1 MQYFS
6 TCRFSLGNKP
16 IFGYD
21 RLSVISY
28 RSTVIRI
35 SYHGNSIN
43 QAQIPNM
50 KLSGYTLFNNTPI
63 EIALHD
69 DRVQSIREVTAAESN
84 IQITPAP
91 IDIQVN
97 GFAGFDLNVA
107 TVTPADVCAVVRAL
121 WRVGTGFLCPTVVT
135 ASFEG
140 ISNSLRAIVESCKAD
155 ALVAHSVLGIHLEG
169 PYISAEEGPRG
180 AHPLE
185 HVREPD
191 WDEFQQW
198 QDIAEGQISI
208 VTLAP
213 EKKNAI
219 PFIEKLVAHGIVVA
233 LGHTKASVADI
244 RAAIDAGAKL
254 STHLGNGAHAF
265 IRRHPNYI
273 WEQLGADELWA
284 SLIVDGHHLPPAVA
298 KSMMRAKTLD
308 RCILVSDAVALAG
321 MKPGIY
327 QFAGKSV
334 ELTKERCVRLVG
346 TEYLAGSAIALARGI
361 ENSVRF
367 AGISLKEAISLATLQ
382 PMLLL
387 DAKAQVESE
396 TNLILFE
403 WDAAECEI
411 NLIATIV
418 GSELVYHAETSQ

>member
-1 MQYFS
+1 
-6 TCRFSLGNKP
+6 
-16 IFGYD
+16 
-21 RLSVISY
+21 
-28 RSTVIRI
+28 
-35 SYHGNSIN
+35 
-43 QAQIPNM
+43 M
-50 KLSGYTLFNNTPI
+50 KFTGHTLFNNTTT
-63 EIALHD
+63 EIVFTD
-69 DRVQSIREVTAAESN
+69 GRVQAIREVAAADST
-84 IQITPAP
+84 IQIAPAL

-107 TVTPADVCAVVRAL
+107 TVTPEDVCAMVRSL
-121 WRVGTGFLCPTVVT
+121 WQVGTGFLCPTVVT
-135 ASFEG
+135 ASFQG
-140 ISNSLRAIVESCKAD
+140 ISNSLRAIVEACKAD

-169 PYISAEEGPRG
+169 PYISAEDGPRG

-191 WDEFQQW
+191 WDEFRRW

-208 VTLAP
+208 VTLAS

-219 PFIEKLVAHGIVVA
+219 RFIEKLVANGIVVA
-233 LGHTKASVADI
+233 LGHTNASAKDI
-244 RAAIDAGAKL
+244 QAAIDAGAKL
-254 STHLGNGAHAF
+254 STHLGNGAHAL

-284 SLIVDGHHLPPAVA
+284 SLIVDGHHLPPSVA

-334 ELTKERCVRLVG
+334 ELTTDRCVRLVG
-346 TEYLAGSAIALARGI
+346 TEYLAGSAIELARGI

-367 AGISLKEAISLATLQ
+367 AGISLKEAVSLATLQ
-382 PMLLL
+382 PMHLLN
-387 DAKAQVESE
+387 AKSQVEAK
-396 TNLILFE
+396 TNLILFQ
-403 WDAAECEI
+403 WDAVQCKI

-418 GSELVYHAETSQ
+418 GGELVYHAGVQ

>member
-1 MQYFS
+1 MTKS
-6 TCRFSLGNKP
+6 RSLQENSPESITDLAPEG
-16 IFGYD
+16 
-21 RLSVISY
+21 RHVY
-28 RSTVIRI
+28 R
-35 SYHGNSIN
+35 G
-43 QAQIPNM
+43 Q
-50 KLSGYTLFNNTPI
+50 TLFNNTSV
-63 EIALHD
+63 EITIVN
-69 DRVQSIREVTAAESN
+69 DRVQSMREVAAADST
-84 IQITPAP
+84 IQIAPAP

-107 TVTPADVCAVVRAL
+107 TVTPEDVCAMVRAL

-135 ASFEG
+135 ASFDA
-140 ISNSLRAIVESCKAD
+140 IRNSLRAIVEACKAD

-169 PYISAEEGPRG
+169 PYISAEDGPRG

-185 HVREPD
+185 HVRDPD
-191 WDEFQQW
+191 WDEFQRW

-213 EKKNAI
+213 EKKGAI
-219 PFIEKLVAHGIVVA
+219 RFIEKLVANGIVVA
-233 LGHTKASVADI
+233 LGHTNASADDI

-254 STHLGNGAHAF
+254 STHLGNGAHAR

-284 SLIVDGHHLPPAVA
+284 SLIVDGHHLPPSVA

-308 RCILVSDAVALAG
+308 RCVLVSDAVALAG
-321 MKPGIY
+321 MEPGIY

-334 ELTKERCVRLVG
+334 ELTPERCVRLVG
-346 TEYLAGSAIALARGI
+346 TEYLAGSAIELARSI

-367 AGISLKEAISLATLQ
+367 AGISLKEAVSLATLQ
-382 PMLLL
+382 PMHLLNV
-387 DAKAQVESE
+387 KAHVESE
-396 TNLILFE
+396 TNLILFG
-403 WDAAECEI
+403 WNAAQCEI

-418 GSELVYHAETSQ
+418 GSELVYHAEAEQ

>member
-1 MQYFS
+1 MKFS
-6 TCRFSLGNKP
+6 GHSL
-16 IFGYD
+16 
-21 RLSVISY
+21 L
-28 RSTVIRI
+28 
-35 SYHGNSIN
+35 
-43 QAQIPNM
+43 
-50 KLSGYTLFNNTPI
+50 NNTPV
-63 EIALHD
+63 EIVIAA
-69 DRVQSIREVTAAESN
+69 DRVQSIQEVNAADST
-84 IQITPAP
+84 IQIAPAP

-107 TVTPADVCAVVRAL
+107 TVTPEDVCAMVRAL

-135 ASFEG
+135 GSFNA
-140 ISNSLRAIVESCKAD
+140 ISNSLHTIVEACKAD

-169 PYISAEEGPRG
+169 PYISAEDGPRG

-191 WDEFQQW
+191 WDEFRRW

-219 PFIEKLVAHGIVVA
+219 RFIEKLVANGIVVA
-233 LGHTKASVADI
+233 LGHTNASAKDI
-244 RAAIDAGAKL
+244 QAAIDAGAKL
-254 STHLGNGAHAF
+254 STHLGNGAHAL

-284 SLIVDGHHLPPAVA
+284 SLIVDGHHLPPSVA

-334 ELTKERCVRLVG
+334 ELTTDRCVRLVG
-346 TEYLAGSAIALARGI
+346 TEYLAGSAIELARGI

-367 AGISLKEAISLATLQ
+367 AGISLKEAVSLATLQ
-382 PMLLL
+382 PMHLLN
-387 DAKAQVESE
+387 AKSHVEAK
-396 TNLILFE
+396 TNLILFQ
-403 WDAAECEI
+403 WDAVQCKI

-418 GSELVYHAETSQ
+418 GGELVYHAGVQ

>member
-1 MQYFS
+1 MKFS
-6 TCRFSLGNKP
+6 GHSLLKNIP
-16 IFGYD
+16 VEI
-21 RLSVISY
+21 VI
-28 RSTVIRI
+28 
-35 SYHGNSIN
+35 
-43 QAQIPNM
+43 A
-50 KLSGYTLFNNTPI
+50 
-63 EIALHD
+63 A
-69 DRVQSIREVTAAESN
+69 DRVQSIQEVNAADST
-84 IQITPAP
+84 IQIAPAP

-107 TVTPADVCAVVRAL
+107 TVTPEDVCAMVRAL

-135 ASFEG
+135 GSFQG
-140 ISNSLRAIVESCKAD
+140 ISNSLRAIVEACKTD
-155 ALVAHSVLGIHLEG
+155 ALIAHSVLGIHLEG
-169 PYISAEEGPRG
+169 PYISAEDGPRG

-191 WDEFQQW
+191 WDEFRRW

-219 PFIEKLVAHGIVVA
+219 RFIEKLVANGIVVA
-233 LGHTKASVADI
+233 LGHTNASAKDI
-244 RAAIDAGAKL
+244 QAAIDAGAKL
-254 STHLGNGAHAF
+254 STHLGNGAHAL

-284 SLIVDGHHLPPAVA
+284 SLIVDGHHLPPSVA

-334 ELTKERCVRLVG
+334 ELTTDRCVRLVG
-346 TEYLAGSAIALARGI
+346 TEYLAGSAIELARGI

-367 AGISLKEAISLATLQ
+367 SGISLKEAVSLATLQ
-382 PMLLL
+382 PMHLLN
-387 DAKAQVESE
+387 AKSHVEAK
-396 TNLILFE
+396 TNLILFQ
-403 WDAAECEI
+403 WDAVQCKI

-418 GSELVYHAETSQ
+418 GGELVYHAGVQ

>member
-1 MQYFS
+1 MKFS
-6 TCRFSLGNKP
+6 GR
-16 IFGYD
+16 
-21 RLSVISY
+21 
-28 RSTVIRI
+28 
-35 SYHGNSIN
+35 
-43 QAQIPNM
+43 
-50 KLSGYTLFNNTPI
+50 TLFNNIPV
-63 EIALHD
+63 EITIAD
-69 DRVQSIREVTAAESN
+69 DRVQSVREVTAADSN
-84 IQITPAP
+84 IQIAPAP

-97 GFAGFDLNVA
+97 GFAGFDLNTA
-107 TVTPADVCAVVRAL
+107 TVTSADVCAMVRAL

-135 ASFEG
+135 GSFDG
-140 ISNSLRAIVESCKAD
+140 ICNSFRAIVEACKTD

-169 PYISAEEGPRG
+169 PYISAEDGPRG

-185 HVREPD
+185 HVRDPD
-191 WDEFQQW
+191 WDEFQRW
-198 QDIAEGQISI
+198 QAIAEGQISI

-219 PFIEKLVAHGIVVA
+219 PFIEKLVANGVVVA
-233 LGHTKASVADI
+233 LGHTNASAGDI

-254 STHLGNGAHAF
+254 STHLGNGAHAL

-284 SLIVDGHHLPPAVA
+284 SLIVDGHHLPPSVA
-298 KSMMRAKTLD
+298 KSMVRAKTLD

-321 MKPGIY
+321 MEPGIY
-327 QFAGKSV
+327 AFAGKSV
-334 ELTKERCVRLVG
+334 ELTAERCVRLVG

-367 AGISLKEAISLATLQ
+367 AGISLKEAVSLATLH
-382 PMLLL
+382 PMRLL
-387 DAKAQVESE
+387 DAKAHVESE

-403 WDAAECEI
+403 WDATQFSI

-418 GSELVYHAETSQ
+418 GGKLVYHAETLQ

>member
-1 MQYFS
+1 MKFS
-6 TCRFSLGNKP
+6 G
-16 IFGYD
+16 
-21 RLSVISY
+21 
-28 RSTVIRI
+28 
-35 SYHGNSIN
+35 H
-43 QAQIPNM
+43 
-50 KLSGYTLFNNTPI
+50 TLFNNTPV
-63 EIALHD
+63 EITTVNN
-69 DRVQSIREVTAAESN
+69 RVQSIREVAAAETH
-84 IQITPAP
+84 IQIAPAP

-107 TVTPADVCAVVRAL
+107 TVTPADVCAMVHAL

-140 ISNSLRAIVESCKAD
+140 ISNSLRAIVEACKAD

-169 PYISAEEGPRG
+169 PYISSEDGPRG

-191 WDEFQQW
+191 WNEFQRW

-219 PFIEKLVAHGIVVA
+219 PFIEKLVANGIVVA
-233 LGHTKASVADI
+233 LGHTNASADDI
-244 RAAIDAGAKL
+244 QAAIDAGAKL
-254 STHLGNGAHAF
+254 STHLGNGAHAL

-284 SLIVDGHHLPPAVA
+284 SLIVDGHHLPPSVA

-308 RCILVSDAVALAG
+308 RCVLVSDAVALAG

-334 ELTKERCVRLVG
+334 KLTEGRCVRLVG
-346 TEYLAGSAIALARGI
+346 TEYLAGSAIELARGI
-361 ENSVRF
+361 ENSIRF
-367 AGISLKEAISLATLQ
+367 AGISLKEAVSLATLQ
-382 PMLLL
+382 PMRLL
-387 DAKAQVESE
+387 DAKTHVETK
-396 TNLILFE
+396 TNLILFQ
-403 WDAAECEI
+403 WDAAQCKI
-411 NLIATIV
+411 NLIATII
-418 GSELVYHAETSQ
+418 GGELVYHAETLQ